1 MSFEH
6 QQKSNNHNDFFRRND
21 SITLEQIKNYI
32 AIYEL
37 GSLSL
42 AAKAAYKTQP
52 AISHNISKLEE
63 KLSAK
68 LIKRARGKTISF
80 TEEGHQFYQ
89 QVAPALGHLLSQI
102 DEVENKNAISIGI
115 CDDLPMSVQLAVQ
128 KMVSQLTDSRVRI
141 ICDFSHSI
149 QDMVTSGRLSYG
161 IIKMTVDRVEDTHPF
176 GWVSNQKA
184 TFDEVDKLPIVS
196 AHNGCFVRHI
206 IEDTLNDSG
215 KRYYFSYLANHL
227 QHQVAAIQAGFGIGI
242 LSKSFITRTANL
254 ELLGKDEGFP
264 LLPSYQYRLIGDA
277 DTHLKQKIE
286 QPLKGFVASIRD

>member
-1 MSFEH
+1 MDVQ
-6 QQKSNNHNDFFRRND
+6 QQKGSNHNDFFRRND

-63 KLSAK
+63 KLSTK
-68 LIKRARGKTISF
+68 LIKRERGKSISF

-89 QVAPALGHLLSQI
+89 QVAPALGHLLNQI
-102 DEVENKNAISIGI
+102 DEVENKNTISIGI
-115 CDDLPMSVQLAVQ
+115 CDDLPISVQLAVQ
-128 KMVSQLTDSRVRI
+128 QMVTELIDSRVRV

-149 QDMVTSGRLSYG
+149 KDMVASGRLSYG
-161 IIKMTVDRVEDTHPF
+161 IIKLTVDPSEDLQSF
-176 GWVSNQKA
+176 GWASNQKVS
-184 TFDEVDKLPIVS
+184 FDECDKLPIVS

-215 KRYYFSYLANHL
+215 KRYYFSYLASHL
-227 QHQVAAIQAGFGIGI
+227 QHQVAAIQAGFGIGL
-242 LSKSFITRTANL
+242 LSKDFITRTPNL
-254 ELLGKDEGFP
+254 EFLGADEGFP
-264 LLPSYQYRLIGDA
+264 ILPSYQYRLIGEA
-277 DTHLKQKIE
+277 DTHVKQKIE
-286 QPLKGFVASIRD
+286 QPLKDFVATIRD